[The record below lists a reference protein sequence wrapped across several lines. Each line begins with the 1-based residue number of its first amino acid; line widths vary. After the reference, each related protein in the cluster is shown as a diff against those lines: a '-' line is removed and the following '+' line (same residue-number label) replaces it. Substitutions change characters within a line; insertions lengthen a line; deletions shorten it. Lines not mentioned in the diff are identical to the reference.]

1 MEKPDFWNDQDKATA
16 VLREKRSVEKK
27 LKAYNDVNSA
37 ADDGEAMLE
46 LLSESE
52 DQGMT
57 EAELSEELKALDKEI
72 SALETRLEELRLE
85 TLLSG
90 KYDGNDAIVSIH
102 AGTGGVDAM
111 DWAEMLLRMYLRYCE
126 QNGFKTD
133 VVDLQNDTAAGIK
146 SATVM
151 VSGDNAYGYLKSENG
166 VHRLVRISPFN
177 SAGKRQT
184 SFAAVEVVPQ
194 LGDEIEVNIDPQ
206 DLKIDTY
213 RSSGAGGQHVNTT
226 DSAIR
231 ITHLPTNT
239 VVTCQNERSQLR
251 NKEVAMKILI
261 AKLTKMAE
269 EEHKENLNELKG
281 DTGMVTWGAQ
291 IRSYVFQPYTMV
303 KDHRT
308 GAETGNVNAVM
319 DGDLDLFIKAKLSQ
333 DAREGINQ

>member
-72 SALETRLEELRLE
+72 SALENRLEELRLE

-126 QNGFKTD
+126 QKGFKTD

-151 VSGDNAYGYLKSENG
+151 VSGD
-166 VHRLVRISPFN
+166 
-177 SAGKRQT
+177 
-184 SFAAVEVVPQ
+184 
-194 LGDEIEVNIDPQ
+194 
-206 DLKIDTY
+206 KIG
-213 RSSGAGGQHVNTT
+213 RAHV
-226 DSAIR
+226 
-231 ITHLPTNT
+231 
-239 VVTCQNERSQLR
+239 
-251 NKEVAMKILI
+251 
-261 AKLTKMAE
+261 
-269 EEHKENLNELKG
+269 
-281 DTGMVTWGAQ
+281 
-291 IRSYVFQPYTMV
+291 
-303 KDHRT
+303 
-308 GAETGNVNAVM
+308 
-319 DGDLDLFIKAKLSQ
+319 
-333 DAREGINQ
+333 

>member
-1 MEKPDFWNDQDKATA
+1 
-16 VLREKRSVEKK
+16 
-27 LKAYNDVNSA
+27 
-37 ADDGEAMLE
+37 
-46 LLSESE
+46 
-52 DQGMT
+52 
-57 EAELSEELKALDKEI
+57 
-72 SALETRLEELRLE
+72 
-85 TLLSG
+85 
-90 KYDGNDAIVSIH
+90 
-102 AGTGGVDAM
+102 
-111 DWAEMLLRMYLRYCE
+111 MLLRMYLRYCE
-126 QNGFKTD
+126 QKGFKTD

-194 LGDEIEVNIDPQ
+194 LGDELEVNIDPQ

-251 NKEVAMKILI
+251 NKEVARSSLPSLPRWQRKS
-261 AKLTKMAE
+261 
-269 EEHKENLNELKG
+269 
-281 DTGMVTWGAQ
+281 
-291 IRSYVFQPYTMV
+291 IRKT
-303 KDHRT
+303 
-308 GAETGNVNAVM
+308 
-319 DGDLDLFIKAKLSQ
+319 
-333 DAREGINQ
+333 

>member
-72 SALETRLEELRLE
+72 SALENRLEELRLE

-126 QNGFKTD
+126 QKGFKTD

-194 LGDEIEVNIDPQ
+194 LEMR
-206 DLKIDTY
+206 LK
-213 RSSGAGGQHVNTT
+213 
-226 DSAIR
+226 
-231 ITHLPTNT
+231 
-239 VVTCQNERSQLR
+239 
-251 NKEVAMKILI
+251 
-261 AKLTKMAE
+261 
-269 EEHKENLNELKG
+269 
-281 DTGMVTWGAQ
+281 
-291 IRSYVFQPYTMV
+291 
-303 KDHRT
+303 
-308 GAETGNVNAVM
+308 
-319 DGDLDLFIKAKLSQ
+319 
-333 DAREGINQ
+333 

>member
-72 SALETRLEELRLE
+72 SALENRLEELRLE

-126 QNGFKTD
+126 QKGFKTD

-261 AKLTKMAE
+261 AKLTKMADPMFSS
-269 EEHKENLNELKG
+269 HTQWLRTTGQELK
-281 DTGMVTWGAQ
+281 Q
-291 IRSYVFQPYTMV
+291 
-303 KDHRT
+303 
-308 GAETGNVNAVM
+308 ET
-319 DGDLDLFIKAKLSQ
+319 STQ
-333 DAREGINQ
+333 

>member
-37 ADDGEAMLE
+37 TDDGEAMLE

-72 SALETRLEELRLE
+72 SALENRLEELRLE

-126 QNGFKTD
+126 QKGFKTD

-269 EEHKENLNELKG
+269 AEHKENLNELKG